1 MTTLPDLRQRAI
13 ALIEYLP
20 TDKLTA
26 ITQLLELLAEPA
38 PIPSSSPEE
47 STLLDTIQRQLPAD
61 QQHRL
66 TELRDRCEW
75 GHLTEAEHQE
85 LISYED
91 WLEQRNVDRF
101 AALMKLASLRD
112 IDLVTL
118 NHQLKSE
125 TQALHDT

>member
-26 ITQLLELLAEPA
+26 ITLLLEILAEPV

-47 STLLDTIQRQLPAD
+47 STLLDTIQRQLPAE
-61 QQHRL
+61 QHNRL

-91 WLEQRNVDRF
+91 WLEQRNGDRLE
-101 AALMKLASLRD
+101 ALMKLASLRN

-118 NHQLKSE
+118 NRQLKSE